1 MFEIGKNNRMI
12 SIFYVTW
19 IKLLTKRMI
28 GITLDLIISK
38 GSKDMYLF
46 GTEKLYNIKKAMH
59 HIWHGLIVVCEYF
72 SYGEK

>member
-1 MFEIGKNNRMI
+1 
-12 SIFYVTW
+12 
-19 IKLLTKRMI
+19 MI